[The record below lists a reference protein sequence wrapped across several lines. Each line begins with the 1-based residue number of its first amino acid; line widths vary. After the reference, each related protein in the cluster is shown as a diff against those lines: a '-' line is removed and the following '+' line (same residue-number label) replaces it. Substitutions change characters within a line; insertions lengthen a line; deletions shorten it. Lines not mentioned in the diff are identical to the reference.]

1 MTKQLIITSCKDC
14 PLDNTVGESNIG
26 DLTPEDIQ
34 RINETARRIQNAKNV
49 RDGRYG

>member
-1 MTKQLIITSCKDC
+1 MGDDLLCDAA
-14 PLDNTVGESNIG
+14 DESSIG

-49 RDGRYG
+49 REGRYGR